1 MHRQPLI
8 SCALCLAALV
18 TLGLPTAAS
27 ADVVSLYNFNVA
39 LSGNP
44 AITNPVFTDT
54 FSANQVLAGGTGTVL
69 PSGLTYSNGTTPA
82 LYLVIGTLAE
92 TGSSPTVL
100 NTAQGGQFAQSTPGF
115 FPLVNINAPTLLTGS
130 PGSPFALTQTGTF
143 ATSAL
148 FSVTPPPQGGGF
160 YQVNLSNRV
169 PSNSFLGD
177 VISVEVTNCSLTSCP
192 GGVAPGPHILFT
204 DANAAAGTVPETLG
218 SAPLNT
224 SEQQVLLELT
234 KPDALSNTVEGFYQY
249 YNNGGPS
256 GPLTLLGSYSGL
268 FGTLPGQLNY
278 TQAGVVQLAPAPEPS
293 SLALLASS
301 VLGVLGLIR
310 LKLRDGGRF
319 SEGRT
324 TGNGRS

>member
-1 MHRQPLI
+1 MTARVP
-8 SCALCLAALV
+8 ALAAMFTIGFV
-18 TLGLPTAAS
+18 SIAS
-27 ADVVSLYNFNVA
+27 ADVVNLYNLNVA

-44 AITNPVFTDT
+44 VITNPVFTDT

-69 PSGLTYSNGTTPA
+69 PSGLTYSDGTTPA
-82 LYLVIGTLAE
+82 LYLVIGTVTE

-115 FPLVNINAPTLLTGS
+115 FPLVSINAPTLLTGS

-169 PSNSFLGD
+169 PSNNFLGD
-177 VISVEVTNCSLTSCP
+177 VISMEVTNCSATSCP
-192 GGVAPGPHILFT
+192 GGIAPGPHILLT
-204 DANAAAGTVPETLG
+204 DANAAAGTVPQTLA
-218 SAPLNT
+218 SVPLNT

-234 KPDALSNTVEGFYQY
+234 KPEALSNTVDGYYQY
-249 YNNGGPS
+249 AKNGVPIGSPI
-256 GPLTLLGSYSGL
+256 LLGTYSGL
-268 FGTLPGQLNY
+268 FGTGPGQLDY
-278 TQAGVVQLAPAPEPS
+278 TQAGVVQLAPVVAEPS

-301 VLGVLGLIR
+301 IVGVVGLVWSR
-310 LKLRDGGRF
+310 RRKATRDGRH
-319 SEGRT
+319 EIV
-324 TGNGRS
+324 

>member
-1 MHRQPLI
+1 MNRLPRI
-8 SCALCLAALV
+8 TRV
-18 TLGLPTAAS
+18 LGLTALLTPGLLTAAS
-27 ADVVSLYNFNVA
+27 ADVVNLYNLNVA
-39 LSGNP
+39 LSGNSV
-44 AITNPVFTDT
+44 ITNPVFTDT

-82 LYLVIGTLAE
+82 LYLVIGTVTE

-100 NTAQGGQFAQSTPGF
+100 NTAQGGQFTQSTPGF
-115 FPLVNINAPTLLTGS
+115 FPVVNINAPTLLTGP
-130 PGSPFALTQTGTF
+130 PGSPFALTQTDAF
-143 ATSAL
+143 ATSSL

-234 KPDALSNTVEGFYQY
+234 KPDALSNTVDGYYQY
-249 YNNGGPS
+249 ANNGVPIGSPI
-256 GPLTLLGSYSGL
+256 LLGTYSGL
-268 FGTLPGQLNY
+268 FGTGLGQLNY
-278 TQAGVVQLAPAPEPS
+278 TQAGVVQLAPVPEPS
-293 SLALLASS
+293 SLALLAGSIP
-301 VLGVLGLIR
+301 GVLGFVWR
-310 LKLRDGGRF
+310 RRRKVGT
-319 SEGRT
+319 SSVHQV
-324 TGNGRS
+324 TGL